1 MDAIDLQTPLAGL
14 TWPVSSGT
22 AMTLLV
28 GPPVEGDTGVIIA
41 AGGTVE
47 ISYAEGVTTDPVR
60 PPRSLNAAGSVLA
73 YAVLREPD
81 GSLVYRFA
89 TNRAGG

>member
-14 TWPVSSGT
+14 TWPVSPGT
-22 AMTLLV
+22 ALTVLI
-28 GPPVEGDTGVIIA
+28 GPAVEGDTGVIIA
-41 AGGTVE
+41 VGGTVE
-47 ISYAEGVTTDPVR
+47 ITYAEGVRTDPAR
-60 PPRSLNAAGSVLA
+60 PPRTLNATGSVLA